1 MHWLWTPLFPFEY
14 FDEKKYFICWISQSF
29 KRCFDSFNCI
39 DKDIYIPFENLKSQ
53 NHPPLS
59 KLAWFWSSLDGNKF
73 GDDDQWTNLLEHQSS
88 EEGDSHWINTCR
100 FDSCTHFCTF
110 NPMGPV
116 ALSVF
121 SFFVASI
128 KRFSFFTH
136 PLGGGISKTKLLNLR
151 GSLEASKY

>member
-1 MHWLWTPLFPFEY
+1 MHWFWTPLFPFEY
-14 FDEKKYFICWISQSF
+14 FEEEKNLFAELVNHSKGALTPSTVLY
-29 KRCFDSFNCI
+29 
-39 DKDIYIPFENLKSQ
+39 FENLKSQ

-59 KLAWFWSSLDGNKF
+59 KLAWFWSSLNGNKF

-100 FDSCTHFCTF
+100 FDSCTHFCKF

>member
-14 FDEKKYFICWISQSF
+14 FEEKKFLFAELVNHSKGALTPSTVLIKTYT
-29 KRCFDSFNCI
+29 
-39 DKDIYIPFENLKSQ
+39 YPLKTLRVKTT
-53 NHPPLS
+53 HLFS

-73 GDDDQWTNLLEHQSS
+73 GDDDQWTDLLEHQSS

-100 FDSCTHFCTF
+100 FDSCTHFCKF

-136 PLGGGISKTKLLNLR
+136 PLGGSISKTKLLNLR